1 MQMEQ
6 LQGLHG
12 APVYDGAGDQI
23 GKVEEIFVDTDSQ
36 NPEWIGLGTGFF
48 GTKRVLVPIQG
59 VQPEG
64 DGIAV
69 AYEKEHDK
77 AAEAKEQL
85 PAQVDHE
92 QHQNL
97 LGRFGVDPQNLL
109 SRLG

>member
-1 MQMEQ
+1 MQIDKQ
-6 LQGLHG
+6 
-12 APVYDGAGDQI
+12 QI
-23 GKVEEIFVDTDSQ
+23 VEMLRER
-36 NPEWIGLGTGFF
+36 G
-48 GTKRVLVPIQG
+48 
-59 VQPEG
+59 
-64 DGIAV
+64 
-69 AYEKEHDK
+69 EHDK